1 MQSLIFSI
9 AGLNFV
15 LSPGFR
21 YNRFNP
27 QSFGVSAL
35 MGKILLL
42 AIAVWLLLSVLKRYR
57 NSLETPT
64 KQSPAAEDM
73 VQCASCGL
81 HLPKTDSIQKNGH
94 YYCCTAH
101 SNESGS

>member
-1 MQSLIFSI
+1 
-9 AGLNFV
+9 
-15 LSPGFR
+15 
-21 YNRFNP
+21 
-27 QSFGVSAL
+27 

-57 NSLETPT
+57 NSLETSA
-64 KQSPAAEDM
+64 KQGPAAEDM

-81 HLPKTDSIQKNGH
+81 HLPKPDSIQKNGR

-101 SNESGS
+101 SNEPGS